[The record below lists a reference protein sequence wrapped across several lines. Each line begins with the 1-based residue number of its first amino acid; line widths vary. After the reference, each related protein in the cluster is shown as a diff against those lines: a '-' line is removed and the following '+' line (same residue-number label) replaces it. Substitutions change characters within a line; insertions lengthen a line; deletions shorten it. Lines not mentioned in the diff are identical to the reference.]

1 MLKQMIRFFELTPF
15 VQVPQWS
22 ESSEPDRWH
31 WPESA
36 AAITWPPD
44 CSSSE
49 SSTSMT
55 GGLRHGAFAVTS
67 FTHLSRFSACWRRL
81 RFKGHQP
88 KIRGMQEDIQTS
100 TNANHPRSNHART
113 KSLIHIPW
121 VIHITIHIPSVL
133 AHCSSSRRKGVRSE
147 PVVADLGELGE
158 EGGLW
163 KGKSIEFISTNQMLY
178 RSNQLEP
185 FTNRNHKLNATAT
198 LSLSGALTFLGRF
211 LEGFWSKIWARLAIY
226 FFCLRGP
233 IANSIKKIFTNK

>member
-1 MLKQMIRFFELTPF
+1 MRRDEMMLNINIYSFYDMMLKQMIRFFELTPF

-121 VIHITIHIPSVL
+121 VIHITIHIPWSLRTAPAPGEKV
-133 AHCSSSRRKGVRSE
+133 S
-147 PVVADLGELGE
+147 DLSQWL
-158 EGGLW
+158 
-163 KGKSIEFISTNQMLY
+163 
-178 RSNQLEP
+178 P
-185 FTNRNHKLNATAT
+185 
-198 LSLSGALTFLGRF
+198 
-211 LEGFWSKIWARLAIY
+211 IWANL
-226 FFCLRGP
+226 G
-233 IANSIKKIFTNK
+233 KKEAYERVRV

>member
-1 MLKQMIRFFELTPF
+1 MMLNINIYSFYDMMLKQMIRFFELTPF

-67 FTHLSRFSACWRRL
+67 FTHLSRFSARWRRL

-100 TNANHPRSNHART
+100 TNANHPDQTMPEPNHSSTSLGSSTSPSTSLRSLRT
-113 KSLIHIPW
+113 APAPGEKVS
-121 VIHITIHIPSVL
+121 
-133 AHCSSSRRKGVRSE
+133 
-147 PVVADLGELGE
+147 DLSQWL
-158 EGGLW
+158 
-163 KGKSIEFISTNQMLY
+163 
-178 RSNQLEP
+178 P
-185 FTNRNHKLNATAT
+185 
-198 LSLSGALTFLGRF
+198 
-211 LEGFWSKIWARLAIY
+211 IWANL
-226 FFCLRGP
+226 G
-233 IANSIKKIFTNK
+233 KKEAYERVRV